1 MPSFKTAY
9 LIHGD
14 DHGRIGERRARL
26 RALAEGSGGAGSLEV
41 LENATPLDAARAL
54 VQHVGERQQRLLREL
69 EKLCLESRG
78 VQSHLNGLQIA
89 KVIVVPDKLVNVV
102 VR

>member
-26 RALAEGSGGAGSLEV
+26 RALAEASGGAGALEV
-41 LENATPLDAARAL
+41 LENATPLDAA
-54 VQHVGERQQRLLREL
+54 LR
-69 EKLCLESRG
+69 CGR
-78 VQSHLNGLQIA
+78 
-89 KVIVVPDKLVNVV
+89 
-102 VR
+102 